1 MDAYGEVERG
11 IDLVRRFEDEERD
24 VRGLVAARCIG
35 PSQLPV
41 YRVVDEQAG
50 QVIYGR
56 FIVEDPVCLVL
67 FVERAQQRVDLS
79 PGAVAVVGAGRQMEP
94 DDPLAGFAQG
104 RRGVGDDSFVHVCEF
119 GQQRF
124 FFGVAACCGQT
135 TRLVHMA
142 LDPALHGPDHPQV
155 QCIEMLLL
163 RGRVDLFPMFDAFDQ
178 PAPSKPYSHFI
189 IGGEVC
195 VVADAADDVVSGNVL
210 FQMVVRIIRIPF
222 VGSHLGHEIH
232 PPPCECIVGVDIY
245 GVYGHQ
251 VAKVVRPC
259 VVPVKRSVGVVR
271 QDMPHPRGRYDTP
284 VIILVEGAFDTYFF
298 LRLRQLAQPQP
309 GDPFVV
315 IFHIIGILQF
325 AFYSVTP
332 GYFF

>member
-1 MDAYGEVERG
+1 
-11 IDLVRRFEDEERD
+11 
-24 VRGLVAARCIG
+24 
-35 PSQLPV
+35 
-41 YRVVDEQAG
+41 
-50 QVIYGR
+50 
-56 FIVEDPVCLVL
+56 
-67 FVERAQQRVDLS
+67 
-79 PGAVAVVGAGRQMEP
+79 
-94 DDPLAGFAQG
+94 
-104 RRGVGDDSFVHVCEF
+104 
-119 GQQRF
+119 
-124 FFGVAACCGQT
+124 
-135 TRLVHMA
+135 MA

-232 PPPCECIVGVDIY
+232 PPSCECIVGVDIY

-271 QDMPHPRGRYDTP
+271 QDMPHPGAVRYARNHPRRGRLRH
-284 VIILVEGAFDTYFF
+284 VFF

-332 GYFF
+332 GYFFNSSSMLPSRAPVPAMGFVIPRSSNLPNPRGWKPSSS

>member
-1 MDAYGEVERG
+1 MIHWQAS
-11 IDLVRRFEDEERD
+11 RR
-24 VRGLVAARCIG
+24 VAG
-35 PSQLPV
+35 
-41 YRVVDEQAG
+41 
-50 QVIYGR
+50 
-56 FIVEDPVCLVL
+56 
-67 FVERAQQRVDLS
+67 
-79 PGAVAVVGAGRQMEP
+79 
-94 DDPLAGFAQG
+94 
-104 RRGVGDDSFVHVCEF
+104 GVGDDSFVHVCEF
-119 GQQRF
+119 GQQRL

-232 PPPCECIVGVDIY
+232 PPSCECIVGVDIY

-298 LRLRQLAQPQP
+298 LRLRQLAAAAA
-309 GDPFVV
+309 GRSFRCN
-315 IFHIIGILQF
+315 LS
-325 AFYSVTP
+325 YNR
-332 GYFF
+332 YFTVCFLFRNAGVFFLIPPVCCRRGPRCPPWGSSFRGHRTCRIRGGGSPAVRKRRSRPNRI